1 MDLVFYLRKSP
12 RSVQWLYYNIRGDRQ
27 GWEEIKLRQ
36 AKRYFRLIK
45 SGDEIQD
52 ELERIKKEKYLYM
65 STQNIST
72 KICIY
77 GCGLNLYWNT
87 APNEYWEV
95 FTKKKHVCP
104 NRQQQSTHYIYN
116 SNKTKLLQ

>member
-1 MDLVFYLRKSP
+1 
-12 RSVQWLYYNIRGDRQ
+12 
-27 GWEEIKLRQ
+27 
-36 AKRYFRLIK
+36 
-45 SGDEIQD
+45 
-52 ELERIKKEKYLYM
+52 M

-116 SNKTKLLQ
+116 SNNTKLLQ